1 MREDMEVEVEV
12 EVELELELNEAQER
26 AVRAVVAG
34 SNVFLTGAGGTGKT
48 FVIERIREELKTIHG
63 AAYSSSVVFAA
74 PTGVAAASIR
84 GTTLN
89 AALGIGCPRKRSD
102 FSSRMVRPPHQQ
114 RIRAWKTLVI
124 DEISMVSAEFLELMD
139 GALRRVRNAP
149 MLAFGGLQIV
159 VVGDFYQLPPV
170 TTPVNGSNINNV
182 ELFQN
187 WGFAFQAPAWRKAAF
202 EVVMLEKPMR
212 QLEDPEFAELLAKLR
227 VASTPALTTAAI
239 RAICAASARKMNSL
253 LLNDIRPTTLYARNV
268 DVDRI
273 NQEELKI
280 LSAKTPDNDI
290 VTFTAVDRKGGKSEK
305 KEDHFRH
312 CMAPEVLELC
322 VGAQVMLLKNMD
334 IGKGLVNGSRGVV
347 VAIDR
352 ATRVPWVRFAAGN
365 VTIPVPPVEFR
376 LDEDDGKNSKISRMQ
391 VPLKLAWAITVH
403 KAQGMTLDCAR
414 VSLQSLFASGQAYVA
429 LSRVRSLAGLFIMD
443 TFVDS
448 VAVQANPNVHAF
460 YLRLN
465 NENENVDVVVDDA
478 WDRWMQSK
486 QDRQFTYEFRD

>member
-1 MREDMEVEVEV
+1 MA
-12 EVELELELNEAQER
+12 VELNAAQER

-48 FVIERIREELKTIHG
+48 FVIERIRDELKTIHG
-63 AAYSSSVVFAA
+63 DAYGRSVVFAA

-84 GTTLN
+84 GTTIN
-89 AALGIGCPRKRSD
+89 AALGIGCPRKPSD
-102 FSSRMVRPPHQQ
+102 FASRMMRSPHQQ

-139 GALRRVRNAP
+139 AAMRRVRNAP
-149 MLAFGGLQIV
+149 MLAFGGLQVV

-170 TTPVNGSNINNV
+170 TTPVGGSSSSSSV

-202 EVVMLEKPMR
+202 EVVVLEEPMR
-212 QLEDPEFAELLAKLR
+212 QLEDPEFAELLARLR
-227 VASTPALTTAAI
+227 VASTPALTHAAI
-239 RAICAASARKMNSL
+239 RAICAATRRKGNGNGNGKGSSL
-253 LLNDIRPTTLYARNV
+253 LEGIRPTTLYARNV

-273 NQEELKI
+273 NQEEIKI
-280 LSAKTPDNDI
+280 LSAKTTGNGNGNCNGNDI
-290 VTFTAVDRKGGKSEK
+290 VAFRAVDRIGSGIGSGSGSGKSE
-305 KEDHFRH
+305 EHFRH

-376 LDEDDGKNSKISRMQ
+376 MDEDDGRNISRMQ

-403 KAQGMTLDCAR
+403 KAQGMTLDYAR

-429 LSRVRSLAGLFIMD
+429 LSRVRSLAGLFIVD
-443 TFVDS
+443 ALVDS
-448 VAVQANPNVHAF
+448 AAVQANPDVHAF
-460 YLRLN
+460 YTHIN
-465 NENENVDVVVDDA
+465 DHVDDA

-486 QDRQFTYEFRD
+486 RDKQFTYEFRD